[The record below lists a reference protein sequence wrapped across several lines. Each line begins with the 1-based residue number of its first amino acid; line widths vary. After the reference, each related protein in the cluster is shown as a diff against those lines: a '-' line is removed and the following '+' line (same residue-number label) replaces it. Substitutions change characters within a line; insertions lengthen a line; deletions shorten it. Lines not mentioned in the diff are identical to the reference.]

1 MVWMAIVATC
11 LVPIVWPGD
20 VPFIND
26 EPLLIARAVDAN
38 QKGVPAE
45 TGLLGTYDVVY
56 GPVPIWVY
64 QPLVAVTHNLV
75 VIAVLHALLMAA
87 TTAGALWWLSRSLRF
102 WVWFVPV
109 PLLSPYFW
117 FYARVLWDNPFLIPL
132 GALAI
137 AGYAAFLN
145 SGSPGGL
152 RVSVAAIT
160 AIPLVHLMGLALVV
174 PLAAHIAAVRWRGV
188 WAHRVS
194 LAVMA
199 VPAAALAWP
208 YLKYLASRPMPSPA
222 PVSSIDGWIF
232 PLFGGRLLSAHR
244 LDYFFGPGPVDGRM
258 FGAVAAISCLA
269 YALVW
274 SGIGIAGWRALAA
287 VRSRTWTPR
296 DHLAVILLGAV
307 ASQAVLDGLSARFQH
322 PQYYNATWIAFALLA
337 WIPIDAAAK
346 AGTVLRWSATVA
358 TGLLAGV
365 LLVGSGTVALRLH
378 RSSGTRETYGPTI
391 ANQQQVARALARYS
405 PQSRLSIRVVHYNR
419 FPHTLA
425 ILRQLTA
432 RQPYGHP
439 ERDLEIRYRS
449 DDPASGAI
457 ELVER

>member
-1 MVWMAIVATC
+1 MAIVATC
-11 LVPIVWPGD
+11 LVPLVWPGD
-20 VPFIND
+20 IPFIND

-45 TGLLGTYDVVY
+45 AGLLGTYGVVY
-56 GPVPIWVY
+56 GPVAVWVY

-75 VIAVLHALLMAA
+75 VITVLHALLMAA
-87 TTAGALWWLSRSLRF
+87 TTAGALWWLSRSLRL

-137 AGYAAFLN
+137 AGYSAYLD

-152 RVSVAAIT
+152 RVSVAAMA

-174 PLAAHIAAVRWRGV
+174 PLAVHIAVVRWRGV

-194 LAVMA
+194 LAVIA
-199 VPAAALAWP
+199 LLAAALAWP
-208 YLKYLASRPMPSPA
+208 YLTYLATHPMPSPA
-222 PVSSIDGWIF
+222 AVSSVDGWIF
-232 PLFGGRLLSAHR
+232 PLFGGRLLSAYR
-244 LDYFFGPGPVDGRM
+244 LEYFFGSGPVGGRV
-258 FGAVAAISCLA
+258 FGAVAAVSRLA

-274 SGIGIAGWRALAA
+274 TGIGIAAWRVLAA

-296 DHLAVILLGAV
+296 DHLSVILLGAV
-307 ASQAVLDGLSARFQH
+307 ASQVVVDGLSARFQH
-322 PQYYNATWIAFALLA
+322 PQYYNATWIVFALLA
-337 WIPIDAAAK
+337 WFPIDVAAK
-346 AGTVLRWSATVA
+346 AGTALRWSAAAA
-358 TGLLAGV
+358 TGLLAV
-365 LLVGSGTVALRLH
+365 ALLVGSGMVAVRLH

-405 PQSRLSIRVVHYNR
+405 PQSRLSIQVVHYNR

-432 RQPYGHP
+432 RQPYGRP
-439 ERDLEIRYRS
+439 QRDLEIRYRS

>member
-1 MVWMAIVATC
+1 MAVVATC

-20 VPFIND
+20 IPFIND
-26 EPLLIARAVDAN
+26 EPLIIARAVDAN
-38 QKGVPAE
+38 QKGVPAA
-45 TGLLGTYDVVY
+45 TGLLGTYGVAY
-56 GPVPIWVY
+56 GPLPIWVY

-75 VIAVLHALLMAA
+75 VIAVLHTLLMAA
-87 TTAGALWWLSRSLRF
+87 TTAGALWWLSRSTQL

-132 GALAI
+132 GALAL
-137 AGYAAFLN
+137 AGYSAYLS

-152 RVSVAAIT
+152 RVSIAAMA

-174 PLAAHIAAVRWRGV
+174 PLAAHIIVVRWRGV

-194 LAVMA
+194 LAAMA
-199 VPAAALAWP
+199 VPAAVLAWP
-208 YLKYLASRPMPSPA
+208 YLRYLATRPMPSPA
-222 PVSSIDGWIF
+222 EVSSIDGWIF
-232 PLFGGRLLSAHR
+232 PLFGGRLLSAYQ
-244 LDYFFGPGPVDGRM
+244 LDYFFGSGPVDGRV
-258 FGAVAAISCLA
+258 FGAVAAVSCLA

-287 VRSRTWTPR
+287 VRSRTWTAR

-307 ASQAVLDGLSARFQH
+307 ASQAVLDGLTARFQH
-322 PQYYNATWIAFALLA
+322 PHYNNATWIVFVVLA
-337 WIPIDAAAK
+337 WIPIDVAVK
-346 AGTVLRWSATVA
+346 AGQARRLSAVA
-358 TGLLAGV
+358 VTGLLAGT
-365 LLVGSGTVALRLH
+365 LLLSSATVAFRLH

-405 PQSRLSIRVVHYNR
+405 PQSRLSVQVVHYNR

-432 RQPYGHP
+432 RQVYGHP

-449 DDPASGAI
+449 DDPTSGAI